1 MALRAKHVGEF
12 GPHAAAK
19 RAGFK
24 KGDVVIAFGG
34 DQSRM
39 SEGDLMRIGVQR
51 FKVGENIPVTV
62 RRGNE
67 TVELSIPMQP

>member
-1 MALRAKHVGEF
+1 
-12 GPHAAAK
+12 
-19 RAGFK
+19 
-24 KGDVVIAFGG
+24 
-34 DQSRM
+34 M

-62 RRGNE
+62 RRGSE